1 MSIHFK
7 CDRDTLLKGLSITEK
22 AVELRNI
29 KPILEGVYI
38 QAINNTIT
46 LRATNLSLSIETT
59 TVDGEVIVPGDIVVS
74 ARIFYEVLS
83 KYGAGIIDFY
93 MDEDNRL
100 KISNH
105 HSKTN
110 LSVMDA
116 AEFPG
121 FPVLPEKS
129 AIVLKQMTF
138 KHMLSTTI
146 FSAAISD
153 ARPILKG
160 VLLEVVQN
168 TLNVVAL
175 DGYRLAFRKIALSE
189 AVEDTKA
196 IIPSSA
202 LREVIKILD
211 DTDDELSIYLADNIA
226 CIKTD
231 RTQIFM
237 RLLEGEFIKYQ
248 NILPNEYKSKIK
260 LNKND
265 IANSV
270 ERASILARNEK
281 DKLVK
286 FSIVDDLLSITS
298 ASEMGEA
305 FEQVGIFLEGKHIDI
320 AFNAKYLSDVFKVI
334 EDEDIILE
342 FNTNVSPCV
351 IRSGENDDYL
361 YLVLPV
367 QMR

>member
-7 CDRDTLLKGLSITEK
+7 CDRDIFLKGLSTAEK

-29 KPILEGVYI
+29 KPILEGVLI
-38 QAINNTIT
+38 QAKDNTIT
-46 LRATNLSLSIETT
+46 LKATNLSLSIQ
-59 TVDGEVIVPGDIVVS
+59 TVMDGEILEPGEIVVS
-74 ARIFYEVLS
+74 ARVFYEVLS
-83 KYGAGIIDFY
+83 KYAPGTIDFY
-93 MDEDNRL
+93 MEDESRL
-100 KISNH
+100 KISNN
-105 HSKTN
+105 HSKTH

-121 FPVLPEKS
+121 LPIIPENG
-129 AIVLKQMTF
+129 AIVLKQTVF
-138 KHMLSTTI
+138 KKMLNTTI

-160 VLLEVVQN
+160 VLMETENN
-168 TLNVVAL
+168 TLKIVAL
-175 DGYRLAFRKIALSE
+175 DGYRLAFRKIQLE
-189 AVEDTKA
+189 GDVPEIKA

-202 LREVIKILD
+202 FREVIKILD
-211 DTDDELSIYLADNIA
+211 DTDDELSIFLADNIA
-226 CIKTD
+226 CIKTNK
-231 RTQIFM
+231 TQIFM
-237 RLLEGEFIKYQ
+237 RLLEGEFIKYN

-265 IANSV
+265 IADSV
-270 ERASILARNEK
+270 DRASILARSEK

-286 FSIVDDLLSITS
+286 FNVVDDILTITS
-298 ASEMGEA
+298 ASELGEA
-305 FEQVGIFLEGKHIDI
+305 FEQVDIFLEGKHIDI
-320 AFNAKYLSDVFKVI
+320 AFNAKYLADVFKVI

-351 IRSGENDDYL
+351 IRSGENDEYL

>member
-1 MSIHFK
+1 MPIHFI
-7 CDRDTLLKGLSITEK
+7 CQRDTLLKGLSIVEK

-38 QAINNTIT
+38 QANQDGI
-46 LRATNLSLSIETT
+46 LLKATNLSLSVQTLVE
-59 TVDGEVIVPGDIVVS
+59 GEVLTAGELVVS
-74 ARIFYEVLS
+74 ARVFYEVLS
-83 KYGAGIIDFY
+83 KYSTGSIDFF
-93 MDEDNRL
+93 MEDESRL

-105 HSKTN
+105 HSKTQ

-121 FPVLPEKS
+121 FPMVSENDTIDLT
-129 AIVLKQMTF
+129 QNQF

-160 VLLEVVQN
+160 VLLEVENGV
-168 TLNVVAL
+168 LNVVAL
-175 DGYRLAFRKIALSE
+175 DGYRLAFRKTPLTSHVSDIR
-189 AVEDTKA
+189 A

-211 DTDDELSIYLADNIA
+211 DSDDIISIIIADNVV
-226 CIKTD
+226 CMKTEN
-231 RTQIFM
+231 TQIYM
-237 RLLEGEFIKYQ
+237 RLLEGEFIKYR
-248 NILPNEYKSKIK
+248 NILPNEYKSKVK
-260 LNKND
+260 LSKAD
-265 IANSV
+265 IAESV
-270 ERASILARNEK
+270 DRASILARNEK

-286 FSIVDDLLSITS
+286 FNIVDDFLTITS
-298 ASEMGEA
+298 ASELGEA
-305 FEQVGIFLEGKHIDI
+305 FEQVDIFLEGKHIDI

-351 IRSGENDDYL
+351 IRSGETDDFL
-361 YLVLPV
+361 YLILPV

>member
-7 CDRDTLLKGLSITEK
+7 CDRDTLLKGLSTVEK

-38 QAINNTIT
+38 QAKRDGIV
-46 LRATNLSLSIETT
+46 LKATNLSLSIETM
-59 TVDGEVIVPGDIVVS
+59 VEGDVVSEGEIVVS
-74 ARIFYEVLS
+74 ARVFYEILS
-83 KYGAGIIDFY
+83 KYTAGMIDFD
-93 MDEDNRL
+93 MEEENRL
-100 KISNH
+100 KISNN
-105 HSKTN
+105 HSKTQ

-121 FPVLPEKS
+121 FPLVPEKG
-129 AIVLKQMTF
+129 AIVLPQNVFKQM
-138 KHMLSTTI
+138 LATTI

-160 VLLEVVQN
+160 VLMEVESN
-168 TLNVVAL
+168 SLHIVAL
-175 DGYRLAFRKIALSE
+175 DGYRLAFRKMAL
-189 AVEDTKA
+189 ANGVPDIKA

-202 LREVIKILD
+202 FREVIKILEDSD
-211 DTDDELSIYLADNIA
+211 DDLAIYLADNIA
-226 CIKTD
+226 CIKTN

-237 RLLEGEFIKYQ
+237 RLLEGEFIKYK
-248 NILPNEYKSKIK
+248 NILPSEYKSKIK
-260 LNKND
+260 LNRNEISD
-265 IANSV
+265 SV

-286 FSIVDDLLSITS
+286 FSIVDDFLTITS
-298 ASEMGEA
+298 ASELGEA
-305 FEQVGIFLEGKHIDI
+305 FEQVDIFLEGKHIDI

-334 EDEDIILE
+334 DDDNIILE

-351 IRSGENDDYL
+351 IRSGENDDFL